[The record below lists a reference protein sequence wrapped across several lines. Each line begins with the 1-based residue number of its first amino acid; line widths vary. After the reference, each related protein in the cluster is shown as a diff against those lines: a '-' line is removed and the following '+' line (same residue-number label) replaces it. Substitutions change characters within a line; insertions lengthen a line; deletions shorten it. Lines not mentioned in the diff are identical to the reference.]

1 MRFSVSI
8 GRLTCA
14 TMILALAACAS
25 GTGLR
30 ATPAG
35 MARPN
40 PLRISRQA
48 KSGALLYVSDG
59 SSSVDMY
66 TYPALKM
73 STKIDGFTQP
83 EGLCVDKAGDV
94 FVANFG
100 ADEMVE
106 YAHGATKK
114 KATLKTGTDYNPYA
128 CSVDPRTGNLAVT
141 VWRGGDGPGYLLVYT
156 KGKGKPKM
164 YSDSKFVYALYPG
177 YDNKSNIWLNGT
189 ASGSKPVYAELP
201 KGKSSFVKVTLKK
214 SIEYPGNLQ
223 VDGKYMAFGDL
234 SAGKIYRTSG
244 AKVLGTTSFSDANS
258 IYGYYIDGGNVVCAD
273 GTQYIEIYKYPA
285 GGSPTGSVYFG
296 PSASVAISDK

>member
-1 MRFSVSI
+1 MLFSVSMS
-8 GRLTCA
+8 RLACA
-14 TMILALAACAS
+14 TTILALAACSSAN
-25 GTGLR
+25 GLR

-35 MARPN
+35 MAPVQIL
-40 PLRISRQA
+40 PQA

-59 SSSVDMY
+59 SSAVDIY
-66 TYPALKM
+66 TYPALKV
-73 STKIDGFTQP
+73 SGKIDGFEQP

-94 FVANFG
+94 FVADFG
-100 ADEMVE
+100 ADEMIE
-106 YAHGATKK
+106 YAHGSTKK

-141 VWRGGDGPGYLLVYT
+141 AWRGGDGPGYLLVYA
-156 KGKGKPKM
+156 KAKGKPKM

-177 YDNKSNIWLNGT
+177 YDDKSNIWLNGT

-201 KGKSSFVKVTLKK
+201 KGKTKFVKVNLKK

-223 VDGKYMAFGDL
+223 VDGKDMAFGDL

-244 AKVLGTTSFSDANS
+244 AKVLGTTSFSDATS
-258 IYGYYIDGGNVVCAD
+258 IYGYYIDGSNVVCAD

-285 GGSPTGSVYFG
+285 GGSPTASVYFG
-296 PSASVAISDK
+296 TAAGVAISNN